1 MPQECPNRGLAP
13 TAPKSYRIFVG
24 VLSANYRHPKPPT
37 QYAYVLPKGGGS
49 IQELLFQWPD
59 LDFSGMPMVSVRLD
73 EKGAAPEG
81 ALNLIEEARGRCV
94 GRADVDHIV
103 IETSEIRFADA
114 D

>member
-1 MPQECPNRGLAP
+1 
-13 TAPKSYRIFVG
+13 
-24 VLSANYRHPKPPT
+24 
-37 QYAYVLPKGGGS
+37 
-49 IQELLFQWPD
+49 
-59 LDFSGMPMVSVRLD
+59 MVSVRLD

-81 ALNLIEEARGRCV
+81 ALNLIEEARDRCV